1 MVVHDCSNDTKFA
14 RDLNLRAKEGGW
26 FGQSSY
32 GCEFD
37 RIPFAAFL
45 PVLEDETFPFLEEEE
60 LPHGYRP
67 GEIVL
72 LMRPGAIFLFNCI
85 RPENLR

>member
-1 MVVHDCSNDTKFA
+1 MYK
-14 RDLNLRAKEGGW
+14 R
-26 FGQSSY
+26 QSY

-72 LMRPGAIFLFNCI
+72 
-85 RPENLR
+85 